1 MGIVNT
7 FSGPAERRHARRTSW
22 AFNHALDAYART
34 LSRLERQVGVL
45 GDDASVPMP
54 RRAAAAMPRLRREH
68 ARFREAA
75 VELDGAR
82 DAVLRRLDDPKTPAD
97 VAEAARGRFDALEI
111 RRPTPEWIAQR
122 EVEWDRS
129 LERLERW
136 AQRDPKHAAAIA
148 ESRAA
153 RQPSRRRGG
162 PARCRPPARPR

>member
-1 MGIVNT
+1 MGIVNP
-7 FSGPAERRHARRTSW
+7 FSGPADRRRARRASW

-34 LSRLERQVGVL
+34 LSRLERPVGVL
-45 GDDASVPMP
+45 GDNASEPMP

-97 VAEAARGRFDALEI
+97 VADAARLRFDALEL

-122 EVEWDRS
+122 EAQWDTS
-129 LERLERW
+129 LERLEVW
-136 AQRDPKHAAAIA
+136 ARRDPEHVAAIA
-148 ESRAA
+148 ARRAA
-153 RQPSRRRGG
+153 RQLSRR
-162 PARCRPPARPR
+162 